1 MAKKQKEEP
10 KTAEEYLAKAEAL
23 KQEYKSQWKTFLKC
37 GIFTLAAVF
46 VLILLTVA
54 WYTNNATTDVK
65 SGGVS
70 ADNVSFQLK
79 SYGSKSGVFD
89 DDILS
94 NSKLSN
100 LFNSITVWA
109 KSMISGDDDSNGNYF
124 YSTSDSSSSI
134 SWLVSP
140 ESNLGN
146 YSSSAP
152 TFVSES
158 TNQSTESGNES
169 SDNSKI
175 DTTVTST
182 DRKDY
187 AIEPGSNGELTFY
200 IIPSKSGTQT
210 FNLNLNIIPY
220 YATVDEKT
228 GEITSAKEVG
238 ASSDSTSTPYEV
250 YARNFISGHILFFL
264 ENEDESVNTTSKDD
278 NSSDEISNDTD
289 DSLEST
295 IVVASDS
302 ESDASEEASG
312 EQSSNNAASSKLNKL
327 TWIKDGDFSIK
338 IENAEAGKEY
348 KYTIYWSWTQVFAE
362 LVLTTGDK
370 YLNSNKV
377 TLPEDIRA
385 LIVEDLVT
393 NPEKYFYN
401 SLTKKPLDNSSDLVS
416 GLKGIKDIYDNSPV
430 TTGDN
435 AYSVQNFVDLSSF
448 YNQADQIIGSNVHFI
463 VAELTA
469 VPGGDN

>member
-65 SGGVS
+65 SGGIS

-109 KSMISGDDDSNGNYF
+109 KSMISDDDDSNGNYF

-146 YSSSAP
+146 YSSSDP

-228 GEITSAKEVG
+228 GEITDAKEVG
-238 ASSDSTSTPYEV
+238 ASSDSTSTDYEK

-264 ENEDESVNTTSKDD
+264 ENEDESVNTTSKDN

-338 IENAEAGKEY
+338 IENADAGKEY
-348 KYTIYWSWTQVFAE
+348 KFTIYWSWTQVFAE
-362 LVLTTGDK
+362 LVLKTGDK

-377 TLPEDIRA
+377 TLPEDIRT

-401 SLTKKPLDNSSDLVS
+401 SLTKKPLATTSDLVS
-416 GLKGIKDIYDNSPV
+416 GVKGIEDIYKNSPV

>member
-37 GIFTLAAVF
+37 GIFTLAAIF

-65 SGGVS
+65 SGGIS

-79 SYGSKSGVFD
+79 SCGSKSGVFD

-109 KSMISGDDDSNGNYF
+109 KSMISGDADSNGNYF

-146 YSSSAP
+146 YSSSDP
-152 TFVSES
+152 TFVSGS
-158 TNQSTESGNES
+158 TNQSKESGNES

-175 DTTVTST
+175 DTTVTKA

-187 AIEPGSNGELTFY
+187 AIEPGSSGELSFY
-200 IIPSKSGTQT
+200 IIPSKNGTQT
-210 FNLNLNIIPY
+210 FNLNLSIIPY
-220 YATVDEKT
+220 YATVDEAT
-228 GEITSAKEVG
+228 GEIIEAKEVG
-238 ASSDSTSTPYEV
+238 KESEGSSTNDKTGI

-264 ENEDESVNTTSKDD
+264 EEANDLTDQNSSLSESELNAADIDSDETNDNKSDSSTTSIIE
-278 NSSDEISNDTD
+278 NLQWLNND
-289 DSLEST
+289 
-295 IVVASDS
+295 
-302 ESDASEEASG
+302 
-312 EQSSNNAASSKLNKL
+312 
-327 TWIKDGDFSIK
+327 DGDFSVTIK
-338 IENAEAGKEY
+338 DAQAGNQY

-362 LVLTTGDK
+362 LILADGDS
-370 YLNSNKV
+370 YLNGRKI
-377 TLPEDIRA
+377 TLSDSIRA
-385 LIVEDLVT
+385 EIIADMT
-393 NPEKYFYN
+393 DNPEKYFYN
-401 SLTKKPLDNSSDLVS
+401 SLQQAPL
-416 GLKGIKDIYDNSPV
+416 LKNNKNNDAWINAIKEIYDKRDQGYDS
-430 TTGDN
+430 
-435 AYSVQNFVDLSSF
+435 QKFVDLSSF
-448 YNQADQIIGSNVHFI
+448 YNQADQIIGSNIHFI

-469 VPGGDN
+469 VPGGDS